1 MKRKN
6 EKRTLSFDIL
16 VRTLFLFYHY
26 LETEVNV
33 MKILKF
39 FLMILVAPIWLL
51 LTVFIGIFSLIISI
65 ASWVFCI
72 IAFILL
78 IVAIFFLITETS
90 KDGLLVLLVAYLLSP
105 WGIPMFA
112 TWILS
117 KFIILKE
124 WLTERI
130 Y

>member
-1 MKRKN
+1 
-6 EKRTLSFDIL
+6 
-16 VRTLFLFYHY
+16 
-26 LETEVNV
+26 

-51 LTVFIGIFSLIISI
+51 LTVFIGIFSLVISI
-65 ASWVFCI
+65 ASWVFCL

-78 IVAIFFLITETS
+78 IVAIFFLITETI

>member
-1 MKRKN
+1 
-6 EKRTLSFDIL
+6 
-16 VRTLFLFYHY
+16 
-26 LETEVNV
+26 